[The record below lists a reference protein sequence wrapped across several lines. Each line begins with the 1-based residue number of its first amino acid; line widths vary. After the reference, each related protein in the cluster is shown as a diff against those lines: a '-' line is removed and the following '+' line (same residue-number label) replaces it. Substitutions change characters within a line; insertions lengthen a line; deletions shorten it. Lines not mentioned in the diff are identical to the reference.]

1 MDGLF
6 RQGATAL
13 VLSALLPAIGGC
25 DPGQAGTPGRP
36 GGRVAV
42 VGAGARD
49 PLWPVLQA
57 TAARFGRTTATYRI
71 EAVTPDS
78 ASPAAQADIVQELCR
93 QGVRGLCVHVLDP
106 PAARNLLES
115 LRAQGVVVV
124 TMVRQVP
131 SSEPF
136 LHSGFDQRDLGAAL
150 ADALAARIPQR
161 GTVATLYAGQDPI
174 CGLRRAGF
182 VAQISR
188 YPRLTVLRE
197 FDCGGDPAA
206 AIHLIR
212 EAMERFPGID
222 GWATM
227 APWPLQE
234 PVTSRLLPAECSL
247 VTPGPLPELPVY
259 IASGRCQAVILPDY
273 ERVVT
278 RALEM
283 CLSAFQPAPL
293 PLRNY
298 YAPLRS
304 VTHQNLPD
312 FRKDWAR
319 WTEASGETHQPKT
332 PTMQ

>member
-6 RQGATAL
+6 RRGATAL

-25 DPGQAGTPGRP
+25 DPGQVGTPNRP

-71 EAVTPDS
+71 EAVTPES
-78 ASPAAQADIVQELCR
+78 ASPEAQADIVRELCR
-93 QGVRGLCVHVLDP
+93 QGVRGLCVHLLDP
-106 PAARNLLES
+106 LAARNMLES

-136 LHSGFDQRDLGAAL
+136 LHSGFDQRDMGAAL
-150 ADALAARIPQR
+150 DDALASQIPQC
-161 GTVATLYAGQDPI
+161 GTVATLYAGQDPT
-174 CGLRRAGF
+174 CRLRRAGF

-197 FDCGGDPAA
+197 FDCRGDPAA

-227 APWPLQE
+227 APWPLLE

-247 VTPGPLPELPVY
+247 VTPGPLPGLPVY
-259 IASGRCQAVILPDY
+259 IATGRCQAVILPDY
-273 ERVVT
+273 ERIVT

-293 PLRNY
+293 PVRHY
-298 YAPLRS
+298 DATLRS
-304 VTHQNLPD
+304 VTHQNLAD
-312 FRKDWAR
+312 FRKDWVR
-319 WTEASGETHQPKT
+319 WTDAGG
-332 PTMQ
+332 